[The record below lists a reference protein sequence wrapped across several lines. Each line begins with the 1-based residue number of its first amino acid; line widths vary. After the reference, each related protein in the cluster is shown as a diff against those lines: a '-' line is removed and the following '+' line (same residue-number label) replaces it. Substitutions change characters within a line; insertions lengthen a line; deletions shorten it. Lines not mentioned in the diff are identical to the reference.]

1 MINFCEHANS
11 RMNKLRGGGGDGE
24 KNGSNTSSS
33 IDMPLRFGFA
43 VSVCA
48 RGYRKL
54 YDVDGDGDDES
65 KFIKVILL
73 IEYIT
78 LG

>member
-1 MINFCEHANS
+1 MINFSNMRIS
-11 RMNKLRGGGGDGE
+11 MWME
-24 KNGSNTSSS
+24 KN
-33 IDMPLRFGFA
+33 A
-43 VSVCA
+43 VAVRVYRVYVCALA

-54 YDVDGDGDDES
+54 YDVDGDDES

-78 LG
+78 LGCEK